1 MHLSG
6 AVEHMGDNLTGEGKG
21 DDEQIVINLDQI
33 PAEYN
38 RIVLAI
44 NIYKANQRKQHF
56 GMIRN
61 AFIRLVDASNN
72 NELCVYNLIENYA
85 GLTALHFGDLFY
97 RDGEWKFNAIGWG
110 TTDGSIAEFARR
122 FQ

>member
-1 MHLSG
+1 MAMNLSKG
-6 AVEHMGDNLTGEGKG
+6 QEVSISHKQAKLSKIIVGLGWDNLT
-21 DDEQIVINLDQI
+21 
-33 PAEYN
+33 
-38 RIVLAI
+38 
-44 NIYKANQRKQHF
+44 
-56 GMIRN
+56 
-61 AFIRLVDASNN
+61 
-72 NELCVYNLIENYA
+72 ENYA